1 MVMATNEYLL
11 LVAGVLLLLAA
22 LASKAS
28 TRLGV
33 PALLLFLLLGMLAG
47 SEGIGGIAFD
57 DARLAQLLGTIAL
70 SFILFAG
77 GLETPWTAVRPVLWS
92 GLALS
97 TVGVL
102 VTTALVGGFVL
113 TALGYSWGE
122 SLLVGAIVSSTD
134 AAAVF
139 SVMRSQRHPLQR
151 RLFRVLQLEAGTND
165 PMAIFLT
172 IGLTQLVVDPATT
185 IDSLA
190 LLFVRQMALG
200 ALGGLSLGLG
210 VRWLIDRLR
219 FEAAG
224 LLPVLTIAAVLVIYG
239 ATASL
244 GGSGF
249 LAVFIA
255 GLALGNRD
263 VAGKQTVLDFH
274 EGLATLMEILMF
286 LTLGLLVFPSH
297 LPALFGV
304 GLLMTLFLIVLARP
318 ISVVLSLALARMSVR
333 EKAFISWAGLRGAV
347 PIVLATFP
355 LLAGVR
361 HAEIIF
367 DLVFVTVL
375 ASVLVQGTS
384 IPLVARWLHVTERT
398 EARDGGRAAGV

>member
-1 MVMATNEYLL
+1 MATNEYLL
-11 LVAGVLLLLAA
+11 LVAGILLLLAA

-70 SFILFAG
+70 IFILFAG
-77 GLETPWTAVRPVLWS
+77 GLETPWAAVRPVLWS

-113 TALGYSWGE
+113 AALRYSWEE
-122 SLLVGAIVSSTD
+122 SLLVGAIVSSAD

-139 SVMRSQRHPLQR
+139 SVMRAQRHPLQP

-185 IDSLA
+185 IDRVA
-190 LLFVRQMALG
+190 LLFVQQMALG

-210 VRWLIDRLR
+210 LQWLIERLR
-219 FEAAG
+219 LETVG

-263 VAGKQTVLDFH
+263 FAGKLTVLDLH

-318 ISVVLSLALARMSVR
+318 ISILLSLAVARMSVR

-361 HAEIIF
+361 QAESIF

-384 IPLVARWLHVTERT
+384 IPLVARWLRVTVGT
-398 EARDGGRAAGV
+398 ETHDDRRAAGV